1 MPSNDSLQT
10 LSTNCLLFGRVFFS
24 MDFISVPSSGR
35 LLAPFTHECVMS
47 TIATNLT
54 GIPPT
59 ARVSDV
65 VLKAPKT
72 RAHLPQNVI
81 LLWQIHICE
90 SGTFFRCVFA
100 GIMLVDRTF
109 GEPSLSGTF
118 RSIVSSGFI
127 ITFGFIITSRFI
139 LFLSRGLAEVRWLP
153 SLGDLLPLCRNSRD
167 RPLLDQQLSEYWKWM

>member
-90 SGTFFRCVFA
+90 SGTFFRYVFA
-100 GIMLVDRTF
+100 GIMLVDRTLE
-109 GEPSLSGTF
+109 EPF

-153 SLGDLLPLCRNSRD
+153 SLGDLLPLCRNSPD
-167 RPLLDQQLSEYWKWM
+167 RPLLHQKL